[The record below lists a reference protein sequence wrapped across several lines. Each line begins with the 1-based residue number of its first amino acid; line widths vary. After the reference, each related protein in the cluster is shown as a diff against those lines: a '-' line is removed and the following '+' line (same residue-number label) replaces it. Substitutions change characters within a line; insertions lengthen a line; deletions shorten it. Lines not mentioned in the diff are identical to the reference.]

1 MAVRSGRM
9 RHRFE
14 LLQFKL
20 DVDGK
25 PIRDEYG
32 NPVEEF
38 DVLMFPWANV
48 KDVKS
53 AEFTGYSADSGQ
65 EQLQFEV
72 RYSNQYLAKTDMFI
86 RFEGVIYDIISVV
99 DPHKRRERL
108 LITAKQ
114 RR

>member
-14 LLQFKL
+14 LLRLKL

-25 PIRDEYG
+25 PFRDEYG
-32 NPVEEF
+32 NPVEDYE
-38 DVLMFPWANV
+38 VIAIPWANV

-72 RYSNQYLAKTDMFI
+72 RYSNQYLTKIDMFI
-86 RFEGVIYDIISVV
+86 KFEGETYDIVSVV

-108 LITAKQ
+108 MITAKL